1 MKGCEPMGPD
11 MTGKKMLVVAAHPGD
26 VLWRC
31 SGAIAKHVKLGGAAD
46 VVVLTYGT
54 GGEANELF
62 KAGLDVEQAR
72 SQRLKDFTRAAEILG
87 ISRFEFWDMR
97 DYRFEIT
104 QDKVMKL
111 VRFMRESRPDLI
123 LTHHEKDLFN
133 PDHGTV
139 FPYVNASLEAA
150 TGHGIF
156 TDGLVPIERAP
167 IFCFEPHVSEANGFQ
182 PNLFVDISDVIEV
195 KKAAMATFE
204 LKASLAESYVNRAKY
219 RALNAGSFGRKGCQF
234 AEAYE
239 AVYPIAQAGYFVY

>member
-1 MKGCEPMGPD
+1 MD
-11 MTGKKMLVVAAHPGD
+11 MNGKKMLVVGAHPGD

-31 SGAIAKHVKLGGAAD
+31 SGAIAKHVKLGGVVD

-62 KAGLDVEQAR
+62 SAGYTVEEAR
-72 SQRLKDFTRAAEILG
+72 AQRLKDFTKAAEILG
-87 ISRFEFWDMR
+87 VSRFEIWDMQ

-104 QDKVMKL
+104 QDKLYKL
-111 VRFMRESRPDLI
+111 AGFMRESKPDLI
-123 LTHHEKDLFN
+123 LTHHDKDLFN
-133 PDHGTV
+133 PDHGTI

-156 TDGLVPIERAP
+156 IDGTEPIDRAP
-167 IFCFEPHVSEANGFQ
+167 IFCFEPHASEVNDFK
-182 PNLFVDISDVIEV
+182 PNLFVDITDVIEV

-204 LKASLAESYVNRAKY
+204 LKAKLAESYVNRAKY
-219 RALNAGSFGRKGCQF
+219 RALNAGSFGRKGCQY

-239 AVYPIAQAGYFVY
+239 AIYPVAQNGYFVY